1 MLGGFLAKT
10 AEGGM
15 MDYDSDRIDDMVLA
29 LLCLTMHEEYG
40 TVRAWKGHDWDV
52 LDRLYQKGW
61 ILDPKNK
68 AKSVM
73 FTEEGRVHAE
83 QLFETHFRKPV

>member
-1 MLGGFLAKT
+1 VAKT

-15 MDYDSDRIDDMVLA
+15 MEYDSDRIDDMVLA

-61 ILDPKNK
+61 IFDPKNK
-68 AKSVM
+68 AKSVV
-73 FTEEGRVHAE
+73 FTEEGRVRAE